1 MIMNN
6 WIGYIATLLG
16 LILVV
21 AGWLIWGDRTN
32 TDIFA
37 LNIAVSVVAYC
48 VMFVDVLIPWADLRD
63 KTQRRIGN
71 TGVRWFVQ
79 YGYSITAILLLVLC
93 NLLGLTF
100 IVSLFLQ
107 CVVLTLLIF
116 GIATAKT
123 TAAKISE
130 VSQENSDNI
139 NYLTLVREGVSSL
152 LEATH
157 DAQAPQ
163 LLIARIERQAE
174 ELRYVSPSN
183 SAESRKV
190 ENELMELLAATETL
204 MRNYEVNNERI
215 EANIAKAERL
225 IKKRKSTF
233 SN

>member
-1 MIMNN
+1 MNN

-32 TDIFA
+32 PDIFA

-139 NYLTLVREGVSSL
+139 NYLTIVREGVSSL
-152 LEATH
+152 LEAAH

-174 ELRYVSPSN
+174 ELRYASPSN

>member
-1 MIMNN
+1 MNN

-139 NYLTLVREGVSSL
+139 NYLTLVHEGVISL
-152 LEATH
+152 LEAAY

>member
-1 MIMNN
+1 MNN

-152 LEATH
+152 LEAAH

>member
-1 MIMNN
+1 MNN

-32 TDIFA
+32 ADIFA

-152 LEATH
+152 LEAAH
-157 DAQAPQ
+157 DAQAPH

-183 SAESRKV
+183 SAESRKA

-225 IKKRKSTF
+225 IKKCKSTF

>member
-152 LEATH
+152 LEAAH

-183 SAESRKV
+183 SAESHKV

>member
-1 MIMNN
+1 MNN

-21 AGWLIWGDRTN
+21 AGWFIWGDRTN

-152 LEATH
+152 LEAAH

-174 ELRYVSPSN
+174 ELRYLSPSN

>member
-1 MIMNN
+1 MNN

>member
-1 MIMNN
+1 MNN
-6 WIGYIATLLG
+6 WIGYIATILG

-139 NYLTLVREGVSSL
+139 NYLTLVHEGVSSL
-152 LEATH
+152 LEAAH

-174 ELRYVSPSN
+174 ELRYASPSN

>member
-1 MIMNN
+1 MNN

-152 LEATH
+152 LEAAH

-225 IKKRKSTF
+225 IKKRKSAF